1 MNPKIDLTEE
11 QQDLL
16 EQLDTEIEDRIY
28 SKDEIRHWI
37 DKVGD
42 YIMSKSSKNGDL
54 SKALLECSELMNIL
68 MKNEN

>member
-1 MNPKIDLTEE
+1 MNPKIDLTEK
-11 QQDLL
+11 QQNLL
-16 EQLDTEIEDRIY
+16 EQLDTVIEDRIY
-28 SKDEIRHWI
+28 SKDEIRHCI

-54 SKALLECSELMNIL
+54 SKALLECSGLMNIL